1 VSTHS
6 NGMVPQLNHRAQFF
20 VSEDERMLA
29 IQRLAYDGLA
39 STAGAQGHMGH
50 WEAVRAG
57 FSDWRS
63 YLFILLYMLVT
74 GSQTIQYF
82 IPTLIGNLGWTG
94 ATGQYHTI
102 PVYASAF
109 VFILGCSF
117 VSDRFEIKPLMIT
130 LVAGF
135 GTSCFIATV
144 ATTNHMVQYVFLILA
159 FGAVFALPPLSLT
172 WVPNII
178 SFPAEKRAVA
188 IALVNALG
196 QSASIYGV
204 FLWPSTDAPR
214 YIPGFSATSVWMFGI
229 CILAQV
235 MAYMFR
241 KYPLV
246 APDVNEVMSQEIG
259 KRNRDAAGQA

>member
-1 VSTHS
+1 MPDWPSTTKW
-6 NGMVPQLNHRAQFF
+6 L
-20 VSEDERMLA
+20 SEDERMLA

-50 WEAVRAG
+50 WEAVRAV

-63 YLFILLYMLVT
+63 YFFILLYMLVT

-117 VSDRFEIKPLMIT
+117 VSDRFQIKPLMIT

-135 GTSCFIATV
+135 GTCCFIATV
-144 ATTNHMVQYVFLILA
+144 ATTNHIVQYVFLVLA

-246 APDVNEVMSQEIG
+246 APDVDQVMLQEIE
-259 KRNRDAAGQA
+259 KRNREAVGRA